1 MRITISWDSFNG
13 RRYSRPW
20 VARITAWPV
29 GSRPAISWGNYLGN
43 DSGGELEIEAA
54 PGDVLRYGQKDR
66 RGNGTINRYAIVLED
81 GSRLKVSEPNAS
93 RYYHAADKAAT
104 LRELIIKHQQALNA
118 QIEFDSWLDQMR
130 EENPCPEGADKMLH
144 RFWAETEYN
153 RRDTVR
159 RNALKEFAI

>member
-1 MRITISWDSFNG
+1 MRITISWGPFNG

-43 DSGGELEIEAA
+43 DFGGELEIEAA
-54 PGDVLRYGQKDR
+54 PGDVLRYGQKDG
-66 RGNGTINRYAIVLED
+66 RGNGTINCYAIVLED

-93 RYYHAADKAAT
+93 RYYHAADKSAT
-104 LRELIIKHQQALNA
+104 LRELVVKHQQALNA
-118 QIEFDSWLDQMR
+118 QIEFDSWLDRMR
-130 EENPCPEGADKMLH
+130 EENPCPAGADRMLH
-144 RFWAETEYN
+144 RSWPDAEYN
-153 RRDTVR
+153 RRDAAR